1 MTNSVIQI
9 TRIENT
15 QSRVVGYW
23 YTSKVK
29 DGKLK
34 YNRERIRKSSQT
46 MKLNR
51 NKTRKTKHK
60 EEIKS
65 TNKIKVVKIMKK

>member
-1 MTNSVIQI
+1 MIWI
-9 TRIENT
+9 TRI
-15 QSRVVGYW
+15 VCYW
-23 YTSKVK
+23 NMGEVK
-29 DGKLK
+29 EGKLK

-65 TNKIKVVKIMKK
+65 TNKIKVVKIMKKNGTHKQ